1 MNNDMLNL
9 YKNLTLND
17 KRNEFSSLLLKTD
30 ELLNQLM
37 LKFNISSIA
46 QVKNYDSTNN
56 LNFTEDDMMLFFF
69 EDLWN
74 IKNKILSL
82 IVANEN
88 KENNNE

>member
-1 MNNDMLNL
+1 MNNEMLNL

-37 LKFNISSIA
+37 LKFNISSFV

>member
-1 MNNDMLNL
+1 MNNEMLNL